1 VATIRPQEDLCG
13 GLQWLYN
20 AVPALPYPIPK
31 PASVLQGTEKDMTSK
46 SSEWRLVITVSVCAG
61 VLGLTAPQPM
71 TAASV
76 LLVPG
81 VYPTIQAAIDAAAAG
96 DTVRVG
102 PGTYNER
109 IDFRGKTIVVESTGG
124 AAATII
130 QPNGDVGPIVTMS
143 LSGAQAPVLRGF
155 TIRGGVSDLW
165 AGGIYI
171 SGGSPVIADNVVT
184 GNAGCLGGGITVQ
197 FSNATIRSNTI
208 TNNTMPLCSG
218 GNGGGIRIAG
228 AAAAQV
234 LGNIIS
240 GNTSDTDGGGI
251 ALFAAGQP
259 TITGNVIRANVA
271 ESGIGGGI
279 SLYNWSDALITNNII
294 TSNRASRGGG
304 IGWLVGQGTTGPRVI
319 NNTLALNTAPQGS
332 AVFAEGYDAA
342 ARLVNNVM
350 FSVGDA
356 WTIECAAL
364 YDPGPPVIRHNDVF
378 NIGGPGVYGGACA
391 DHTGLN
397 GNISADP
404 LFVSATGHD
413 FHLQRSSP
421 AIDAGE
427 SSGAPIVDIDGES
440 RPADG
445 DGDGV
450 ARVDVGAD
458 EVGVVIPGDTT
469 PPTITVPGT
478 VYANATMP
486 SGALVSYTVLVGDD
500 TDPAPVLVC
509 TPAKGTL
516 FPMLSTT
523 VNCTAT
529 DASGNDST
537 ASFTVVVRNADG
549 QLADTAALIES
560 WNLGKTGR
568 TLLSRID
575 TVRRS
580 LAAGKKA
587 QACTNLNSLLADIAA
602 FTSKGLTPTQ
612 AGELNTRVVRIKAVV
627 GC

>member
-1 VATIRPQEDLCG
+1 
-13 GLQWLYN
+13 
-20 AVPALPYPIPK
+20 
-31 PASVLQGTEKDMTSK
+31 MTSTP
-46 SSEWRLVITVSVCAG
+46 SNRRLAMTVSMWAG
-61 VLGLTAPQPM
+61 VLVLTLPRPL
-71 TAASV
+71 AASSV
-76 LLVPG
+76 LLVPEAH
-81 VYPTIQAAIDAAAAG
+81 PTIQAAIDAAAEG

-109 IDFRGKTIVVESTGG
+109 IDFRGKTIVVESTAG
-124 AAATII
+124 ATETII
-130 QPNGDVGPIVTMS
+130 DPDGAVGSVVTMS
-143 LSGAQAPVLRGF
+143 LSAAQSPVLRGF
-155 TIRGGVSDLW
+155 TVRGGVSDLW

-171 SGGSPVIADNVVT
+171 SGGAPVVEHNVVS

-197 FSNATIRSNTI
+197 FSAATVRNNTI
-208 TNNTMPLCSG
+208 SGNSMPLCIG
-218 GNGGGIRIAG
+218 GTGGGIRIAG
-228 AAAAQV
+228 AGTARV
-234 LGNIIS
+234 LGNVIS
-240 GNTSDTDGGGI
+240 GNTSDSDGGGI

-259 TITGNVIRANVA
+259 TITGNVIRGNIA

-279 SLYNWSDALITNNII
+279 SLHNGSDALITNNII

-304 IGWLVGQGTTGPRVI
+304 VGWLVPSGHAGPKVV
-319 NNTLALNTAPQGS
+319 NNTVALNTAPQGS
-332 AVFAEGYDAA
+332 AVFADGFDAA
-342 ARLVNNVM
+342 ARLINNVI

-356 WTIECAAL
+356 WTIECSAL
-364 YDPGPPVIRHNDVF
+364 YDATPPVIRHNNVF

-404 LFVSATGHD
+404 VFVSATGND
-413 FHLQRSSP
+413 FHLQPSSP

-427 SSGAPIVDIDGES
+427 STGAPAVDIDGEP

-450 ARVDVGAD
+450 ALVDMGAD
-458 EVGVVIPGDTT
+458 EAGVVVPSDTT

-478 VYANATMP
+478 VYADATMP
-486 SGALVSYTVLVGDD
+486 SGALVSYSVLAEDD

-509 TPAKGTL
+509 TPASGAQ

-529 DASGNDST
+529 DTSGNAST
-537 ASFTVVVRNADG
+537 ATFTVVVRNADM
-549 QLADTAALIES
+549 QLADTAALIQS

-568 TLLSRID
+568 TLLGRID
-575 TVRRS
+575 TIRRS

-587 QACTNLNSLLADIAA
+587 QACTNLNSLLADITA
-602 FTSKGLTPTQ
+602 FTNKGLTPAQ
-612 AGELNTRVVRIKAVV
+612 ASELRTRVVRIKAVV